1 MASAGWPGR
10 RSAALERCAVAR
22 GSVFKEKRLKKMEEL
37 AGKVAIVTGAARGI
51 GAAIAKKLAE
61 RGASVAVCDLK
72 EEWCAETVA
81 ALGALGAKAKGYGV
95 NVAVSAE
102 VDACV
107 KAVLADFGKV
117 DIMVNNAGITKDG
130 LLMRMSDEDW
140 DAVLN
145 VNLKGTFLFT
155 RAVARP
161 MMKNK
166 SADGAQL
173 GGVIINIASVVGIM
187 GNAGQANYTASK
199 GGVIALTKTTAK
211 ELGSRNVRCNA
222 VAPGFIQSKMT
233 DVLPD
238 DVKKAYMDTIPLKRF
253 GTADDIAK
261 AVAFLAG
268 PDAEYITGQII
279 SVNGGMIG

>member
-1 MASAGWPGR
+1 M
-10 RSAALERCAVAR
+10 CQN
-22 GSVFKEKRLKKMEEL
+22 LK
-37 AGKVAIVTGAARGI
+37 GKVAIVTGAARGI
-51 GAAIAKKLAE
+51 GQQIAKQLAE
-61 RGASVAVCDLK
+61 QGAKVAVVDLK
-72 EEWCAETVA
+72 AEWCEETVA
-81 ALGALGAKAKGYGV
+81 LVKAAGSDGMGLGC
-95 NVAVSAE
+95 NVAESAD

-107 KAVLADFGKV
+107 KAVIEKFGTV

-130 LLMRMSDEDW
+130 LLMRMSDADW
-140 DAVLN
+140 DAVIN

-155 RAVARP
+155 RAVSRP

-166 SADGAQL
+166 AADGSL
-173 GGVIINIASVVGIM
+173 TGGAIINIASVVGIM

-253 GTADDIAK
+253 GTVEDIAK
-261 AVAFLAG
+261 CVAFLASS
-268 PDAEYITGQII
+268 DAAYITGQII

>member
-1 MASAGWPGR
+1 MSN
-10 RSAALERCAVAR
+10 
-22 GSVFKEKRLKKMEEL
+22 LK
-37 AGKVAIVTGAARGI
+37 GKVAVVTGAARGI
-51 GAAIAKKLAE
+51 GAAIAKALAAD
-61 RGASVAVCDLK
+61 GANVAICDLK
-72 EEWCAETVA
+72 AEWCDETVA
-81 ALGALGAKAKGYGV
+81 MLKQLGVEAKGYGV
-95 NVAVSAE
+95 NVSVSAE
-102 VDACV
+102 VDKCI
-107 KAVLADFGKV
+107 KDVLADFGRI

-130 LLMRMSDEDW
+130 LLMRMSDDDW

-166 SADGAQL
+166 APDGTQQ
-173 GGVIINIASVVGIM
+173 GGSIINIASVVGIM

-211 ELGSRNVRCNA
+211 ELGSRNIRCNA

-233 DVLPD
+233 DVLPE
-238 DVKKAYMDTIPLKRF
+238 DVRKAYMDTIPLKRF
-253 GTADDIAK
+253 GTVDDIAK
-261 AVAFLAG
+261 AVAWLAG
-268 PDAEYITGQII
+268 DDSAYVTGQII

>member
-1 MASAGWPGR
+1 MGN
-10 RSAALERCAVAR
+10 LE
-22 GSVFKEKRLKKMEEL
+22 
-37 AGKVAIVTGAARGI
+37 GKVAIVTGAGRGI
-51 GAAIAKKLAE
+51 GQQIAKKLAE
-61 RGASVAVCDLK
+61 QGAKVAVVDLK
-72 EEWCAETVA
+72 AEWCEETVGLVKA
-81 ALGALGAKAKGYGV
+81 AGSEAIGLGC
-95 NVAVSAE
+95 NVAESAD
-102 VDACV
+102 VDATV
-107 KAVLADFGKV
+107 KAVIAKFGTV

-166 SADGAQL
+166 AADGTQA
-173 GGVIINIASVVGIM
+173 GGSIINIASVVGIM

-233 DVLPD
+233 DVLPE

-253 GTADDIAK
+253 GTAEDIAK
-261 AVAFLAG
+261 CVAFLAG
-268 PDAEYITGQII
+268 PDAAYITGQIV

>member
-1 MASAGWPGR
+1 MGK
-10 RSAALERCAVAR
+10 LD
-22 GSVFKEKRLKKMEEL
+22 
-37 AGKVAIVTGAARGI
+37 GKVAIVTGASRGI
-51 GAAIAKKLAE
+51 GAAIVKRLADE
-61 RGASVAVCDLK
+61 GAQVVA
-72 EEWCAETVA
+72 CARSIESCGGA
-81 ALGALGAKAKGYGV
+81 ALCLKV
-95 NVAVSAE
+95 DVSDSAE

-107 KAVLADFGKV
+107 KTTVEKFGRV
-117 DIMVNNAGITKDG
+117 DILVNNAGITKDG

-155 RAVARP
+155 RAVSRP

-166 SADGAQL
+166 AADGTQL
-173 GGVIINIASVVGIM
+173 GGSIINIASVVGIM

-233 DVLPD
+233 DVLPE
-238 DVKKAYMDTIPLKRF
+238 DVKKAYMETIPLRRF
-253 GTADDIAK
+253 GTAEDIAK
-261 AVAFLAG
+261 CVAWLAS
-268 PDAEYITGQII
+268 DESSYVTGQII

>member
-1 MASAGWPGR
+1 MAN
-10 RSAALERCAVAR
+10 
-22 GSVFKEKRLKKMEEL
+22 LK
-37 AGKVAIVTGAARGI
+37 GKTAIVTGAARGI
-51 GAAIAKKLAE
+51 GAAIAKKLASD
-61 RGASVAVCDLK
+61 GADIAICDLK
-72 EEWCAETVA
+72 AEWCDETVK
-81 ALGALGAKAKGYGV
+81 ALEACGVKAKAYGV
-95 NVAVSAE
+95 NVAFSAE

-107 KAVLADFGKV
+107 KSVLNDFGHI

-130 LLMRMSDEDW
+130 LLMRMSDDDW
-140 DAVLN
+140 DAVLS

-155 RAVARP
+155 RAVSRP

-166 SADGAQL
+166 AADGAQL
-173 GGVIINIASVVGIM
+173 GGSIINIASVVGII

-233 DVLPD
+233 DVLPEE
-238 DVKKAYMDTIPLKRF
+238 VKKAYMDTIPLKRF
-253 GTADDIAK
+253 GTAEDIAK
-261 AVAFLAG
+261 AVAWLAS
-268 PDAEYITGQII
+268 DESAYVTGQVI

>member
-1 MASAGWPGR
+1 MAN
-10 RSAALERCAVAR
+10 
-22 GSVFKEKRLKKMEEL
+22 LK
-37 AGKVAIVTGAARGI
+37 GKVAIVTGAARGI
-51 GAAIAKKLAE
+51 GAEIAKKLASC
-61 RGASVAVCDLK
+61 GADVAVCDLK
-72 EEWCAETVA
+72 AEWCEETVKA
-81 ALGALGAKAKGYGV
+81 LEALGVKAIGIGV
-95 NVAVSAE
+95 NVAVTAE

-107 KAVLADFGKV
+107 KEVIAKLGRV

-130 LLMRMSDEDW
+130 RLMRMSDEDW

-166 SADGAQL
+166 AADGTQL
-173 GGVIINIASVVGIM
+173 GGSIINIASVVGIM

-211 ELGSRNVRCNA
+211 ELGSRNIRCNA

-253 GTADDIAK
+253 GTALDIAK
-261 AVAFLAG
+261 AVAWLAG
-268 PDAEYITGQII
+268 DDASYVTGQII

>member
-1 MASAGWPGR
+1 MGK
-10 RSAALERCAVAR
+10 LD
-22 GSVFKEKRLKKMEEL
+22 
-37 AGKVAIVTGAARGI
+37 GKVAIVTGAARGI
-51 GAAIAKKLAE
+51 GQKIAVQFAKD
-61 RGASVAVCDLK
+61 GADVAVCDLK
-72 EEWCAETVA
+72 AEWLEETVGLIEA
-81 ALGALGAKAKGYGV
+81 EGRKALAIGV
-95 NVAVSAE
+95 NVAESAE

-107 KAVLADFGKV
+107 KTVIEKFGRI
-117 DIMVNNAGITKDG
+117 DTMINNAGITKDG
-130 LLMRMSDEDW
+130 LLMRMSDDDW
-140 DAVLN
+140 DAVIN

-166 SADGAQL
+166 NADGTAA
-173 GGVIINIASVVGIM
+173 GGTIINLASVVGIM

-199 GGVIALTKTTAK
+199 GGVISLTKTTAK

-222 VAPGFIQSKMT
+222 IAPGFIQSKMT

-238 DVKKAYMDTIPLKRF
+238 DVKKSYMDSIPLKRF

-261 AVAFLAG
+261 CAAFLASD
-268 PDAEYITGQII
+268 DAAYITGQII

>member
-1 MASAGWPGR
+1 MSGR
-10 RSAALERCAVAR
+10 LEN
-22 GSVFKEKRLKKMEEL
+22 KT
-37 AGKVAIVTGAARGI
+37 AIVTGAARGI
-51 GAAIAKKLAE
+51 GAEIAKRLAE
-61 RGASVAVCDLK
+61 DGANVAVCDLNA
-72 EEWCAETVA
+72 EWCEDTVKA
-81 ALGALGAKAKGYGV
+81 IEAMGRKAKAYGV
-95 NVAVSAE
+95 NVAESAA

-107 KAVLADFGKV
+107 KGVIADFGGV
-117 DIMVNNAGITKDG
+117 DVLVNNAGITKDG
-130 LLMRMSDEDW
+130 LLMRMSDDDW
-140 DAVLN
+140 DAVIN

-155 RAVARP
+155 RAVTRP

-166 SADGAQL
+166 SADGAQT
-173 GGVIINIASVVGIM
+173 GGAIINIASVVGIM

-233 DVLPD
+233 DVLPE

-253 GTADDIAK
+253 GQVRDIAN
-261 AVAFLAG
+261 AVSWLAS
-268 PDAEYITGQII
+268 DEASYVTGQII

>member
-1 MASAGWPGR
+1 MG
-10 RSAALERCAVAR
+10 
-22 GSVFKEKRLKKMEEL
+22 EL
-37 AGKVAIVTGAARGI
+37 SGKTAIVTGAARGI
-51 GAAIAKKLAE
+51 GAAIARKLAE
-61 RGASVAVCDLK
+61 RGANVAVCDLK
-72 EEWCAETVA
+72 AEWCAETVEALEA
-81 ALGALGAKAKGYGV
+81 AGVKAKAYGV

-107 KAVLADFGKV
+107 KSVLADFGGI

-166 SADGAQL
+166 AADGSPA
-173 GGVIINIASVVGIM
+173 GGAIINIASVVGIM

-211 ELGSRNVRCNA
+211 ELGSRNIRCHA

-238 DVKKAYMDTIPLKRF
+238 EVKTRYMDSIPLKRF
-253 GTADDIAK
+253 GTQDDIAK

-268 PDAEYITGQII
+268 PDAAYVTGQVL
-279 SVNGGMIG
+279 SVNGGMI

>member
-1 MASAGWPGR
+1 MAN
-10 RSAALERCAVAR
+10 
-22 GSVFKEKRLKKMEEL
+22 LK
-37 AGKVAIVTGAARGI
+37 GKVAIVTGAARGI
-51 GAAIAKKLAE
+51 GAEIAKKLASC
-61 RGASVAVCDLK
+61 GADVAVCDLK
-72 EEWCAETVA
+72 AEWCEETVKA
-81 ALGALGAKAKGYGV
+81 IEALGVKALGIGV
-95 NVAVSAE
+95 NVAVTAE

-107 KAVLADFGKV
+107 KEVIEKLGRV

-166 SADGAQL
+166 PEPGGA
-173 GGVIINIASVVGIM
+173 IINIASVVGIM
-187 GNAGQANYTASK
+187 GNVGQANYTASK

-211 ELGSRNVRCNA
+211 ELGSRNIRCNA

-238 DVKKAYMDTIPLKRF
+238 DVKKSYMDMIPLKRF
-253 GTADDIAK
+253 GTAEDIAK
-261 AVAFLAG
+261 AVAWLAG
-268 PDAEYITGQII
+268 DDAAYVTGQII
-279 SVNGGMIG
+279 SVNGGMLG

>member
-1 MASAGWPGR
+1 MAD
-10 RSAALERCAVAR
+10 
-22 GSVFKEKRLKKMEEL
+22 LK
-37 AGKVAIVTGAARGI
+37 GKVAIVTGAARGI
-51 GAAIAKKLAE
+51 GAEIAKKLASC
-61 RGASVAVCDLK
+61 GADVAVCDLK
-72 EEWCAETVA
+72 AEWCDETVKA
-81 ALGALGAKAKGYGV
+81 LEALGVRALAVGV

-107 KAVLADFGKV
+107 KTVIEKLGRV

-130 LLMRMSDEDW
+130 LLMRMSDDDW
-140 DAVLN
+140 DAVLD

-166 SADGAQL
+166 PEPGGA
-173 GGVIINIASVVGIM
+173 IINIASVVGIM

-211 ELGSRNVRCNA
+211 ELGSRNIRCNA

-233 DVLPD
+233 DVLPEE
-238 DVKKAYMDTIPLKRF
+238 VKKSYMDMIPLKRF
-253 GTADDIAK
+253 GTAEDIAK
-261 AVAFLAG
+261 AVTWLAG
-268 PDAEYITGQII
+268 DDAAYVTGQII
-279 SVNGGMIG
+279 SVNGGMLG